1 MSFWE
6 YVGNRHQQLLTDA
19 YQHASAVFQCMVVA
33 TLIGVVIGVVTYRS
47 EWAGNLA
54 TTTTST
60 ILTIPSLA
68 MIGLLIPIVGLG
80 VPPTVIA
87 LTLYGLLPIV
97 RNSIVGLRGVDPSL
111 VDAAK
116 GIGMS
121 RPMRLVR
128 VELPLAW
135 PPILTGI
142 RVSTQMLMGIAAIA
156 AYASGPGLGN
166 EIFRGIGSLGSKNA
180 LNQVLAGTLGIII
193 LALLFDAA
201 YVVLGRLTIPRGSV
215 PESAATTTSG
225 ASIELEN
232 LTKKYPGTPQP
243 AVENVNME
251 IKAGELVVF
260 VGPSGCG
267 KSTTLKM
274 INRLIEPTGGR
285 IRIDGEDVTDIDPV
299 KLRRKVGYAIQS
311 SGLFPHMTVA
321 QNIALV
327 PRMIGWSKSRIRDR
341 VEEMLD
347 LVGLDAGEF
356 QGRYPRQL
364 SGGQQQRVG
373 VARALAA
380 DPPVLLMDEPF
391 GAVDPITR
399 DHLQDELI
407 RLQHELHKTIV
418 FVTHDFDEAI
428 KLGDRIAVL
437 RERSHIAQFD
447 TPEAI
452 LTNPA
457 DDFVSGFVG
466 AGAALKRLNLTRV
479 RDVEITDYPTV
490 TVDDPLQDIFDRL
503 RDSGTNEILLLDKR
517 GRPYKWLRRGD
528 MMRAKGSLARAG
540 TLVSDTVTR
549 DATLRDALEA
559 VLTDNAG
566 RVAVT
571 GRRGEYTGVVDME
584 TLMNSV
590 HELLEA
596 DRLEAMEAQHELEEA
611 RALQTHAEQEGAGG
625 EEPA

>member
-1 MSFWE
+1 MPE
-6 YVGNRHQQLLTDA
+6 PTTGPTDA
-19 YQHASAVFQCMVVA
+19 GEPNGASAA
-33 TLIGVVIGVVTYRS
+33 PAPDAAPTADAS
-47 EWAGNLA
+47 A
-54 TTTTST
+54 TTGAT
-60 ILTIPSLA
+60 I
-68 MIGLLIPIVGLG
+68 
-80 VPPTVIA
+80 
-87 LTLYGLLPIV
+87 
-97 RNSIVGLRGVDPSL
+97 
-111 VDAAK
+111 
-116 GIGMS
+116 
-121 RPMRLVR
+121 
-128 VELPLAW
+128 
-135 PPILTGI
+135 
-142 RVSTQMLMGIAAIA
+142 Q
-156 AYASGPGLGN
+156 
-166 EIFRGIGSLGSKNA
+166 
-180 LNQVLAGTLGIII
+180 
-193 LALLFDAA
+193 
-201 YVVLGRLTIPRGSV
+201 
-215 PESAATTTSG
+215 
-225 ASIELEN
+225 LEG
-232 LTKKYPGTPQP
+232 LTKRYPGSQTP
-243 AVENVNME
+243 AVENVTME
-251 IKAGELVVF
+251 IGAGETVIL

-285 IRIDGEDVTDIDPV
+285 IRIGDEDVTDIDPV
-299 KLRRKVGYAIQS
+299 RLRRKIGYAIQS

-327 PRMIGWSKSRIRDR
+327 PRMTGWSTSGIKTR

-347 LVGLDAGEF
+347 LVGLDPGEF
-356 QGRYPRQL
+356 HDRYPRQL

-428 KLGDRIAVL
+428 KIGDRIAVL

-479 RDVEITDYPTV
+479 RDVGIVDFPTA
-490 TVDDPLQDIFDRL
+490 TVDEPLQNIFDLL
-503 RDSGTNEILLLDKR
+503 RQGETNEMLLLDR
-517 GRPYKWLRRGD
+517 QHRPYKWLRRGD
-528 MMRAKGSLARAG
+528 LMRAKGSLARAG

-566 RVAVT
+566 RVPVT
-571 GRRGEYTGVVDME
+571 GRRGEYTGVVDMA

-590 HELLEA
+590 HELLDA
-596 DRLEAMEAQHELEEA
+596 DRLEALDHQHRLEQEHA
-611 RALQTHAEQEGAGG
+611 RATRTAQEGAT
-625 EEPA
+625 

>member
-1 MSFWE
+1 MPE
-6 YVGNRHQQLLTDA
+6 QTTTGAAIQLESLTKR
-19 YQHASAVFQCMVVA
+19 YPGSAV
-33 TLIGVVIGVVTYRS
+33 
-47 EWAGNLA
+47 
-54 TTTTST
+54 
-60 ILTIPSLA
+60 
-68 MIGLLIPIVGLG
+68 
-80 VPPTVIA
+80 
-87 LTLYGLLPIV
+87 
-97 RNSIVGLRGVDPSL
+97 
-111 VDAAK
+111 
-116 GIGMS
+116 
-121 RPMRLVR
+121 
-128 VELPLAW
+128 
-135 PPILTGI
+135 
-142 RVSTQMLMGIAAIA
+142 
-156 AYASGPGLGN
+156 
-166 EIFRGIGSLGSKNA
+166 
-180 LNQVLAGTLGIII
+180 
-193 LALLFDAA
+193 
-201 YVVLGRLTIPRGSV
+201 
-215 PESAATTTSG
+215 
-225 ASIELEN
+225 
-232 LTKKYPGTPQP
+232 P
-243 AVENVNME
+243 AVDDVTMD
-251 IKAGELVVF
+251 IKAGEIVIL

-267 KSTTLKM
+267 KSTTLRM
-274 INRLIEPTGGR
+274 INRLIEPTSGR
-285 IRIDGEDVTDIDPV
+285 ITIGDEDVTGIDPV
-299 KLRRKVGYAIQS
+299 RLRRKVGYAIQS

-327 PRMIGWSKSRIRDR
+327 PKMVGWSRAKIRSR

-347 LVGLDAGEF
+347 LVGLDPREF
-356 QGRYPRQL
+356 HGRYPRQL

-452 LTNPA
+452 LTNPT

-479 RDVEITDYPTV
+479 RDVEIVDFPTA
-490 TVDDPLQDIFDRL
+490 TIEDPLQSIFDKL
-503 RDSGTNEILLLDKR
+503 RDGASNELLLLDR
-517 GRPYKWLRRGD
+517 HNRPYKWLRRGD
-528 MMRAKGSLARAG
+528 LTLAKGSLARAG
-540 TLVSDTVTR
+540 TLVHDTVTR

-584 TLMNSV
+584 TLMNNV
-590 HELLEA
+590 HELLDA
-596 DRLEAMEAQHELEEA
+596 DRMDAIEHRHELEEQ
-611 RALQTHAEQEGAGG
+611 RLQQTRREQEGTDSAHG
-625 EEPA
+625 ASA

>member
-1 MSFWE
+1 MPE
-6 YVGNRHQQLLTDA
+6 
-19 YQHASAVFQCMVVA
+19 
-33 TLIGVVIGVVTYRS
+33 
-47 EWAGNLA
+47 
-54 TTTTST
+54 
-60 ILTIPSLA
+60 
-68 MIGLLIPIVGLG
+68 
-80 VPPTVIA
+80 
-87 LTLYGLLPIV
+87 
-97 RNSIVGLRGVDPSL
+97 
-111 VDAAK
+111 
-116 GIGMS
+116 
-121 RPMRLVR
+121 
-128 VELPLAW
+128 
-135 PPILTGI
+135 TG
-142 RVSTQMLMGIAAIA
+142 
-156 AYASGPGLGN
+156 
-166 EIFRGIGSLGSKNA
+166 
-180 LNQVLAGTLGIII
+180 
-193 LALLFDAA
+193 DH
-201 YVVLGRLTIPRGSV
+201 
-215 PESAATTTSG
+215 G
-225 ASIELEN
+225 ASIELES
-232 LTKKYPGTPQP
+232 LTKRYHGSAQP
-243 AVENVNME
+243 AVDNVSME
-251 IKAGELVVF
+251 IKAGEVVVF

-285 IRIDGEDVTDIDPV
+285 IRMGGEDVTDMDPV
-299 KLRRKVGYAIQS
+299 RLRRKVGYAIQS
-311 SGLFPHMTVA
+311 AGLFPHMTVA
-321 QNIALV
+321 QNIGIV
-327 PRMIGWSKSRIRDR
+327 PKMIGWPKARIRER
-341 VEEMLD
+341 TEELLD
-347 LVGLDAGEF
+347 LVGLDPAEF
-356 QGRYPRQL
+356 HGRYPRQL

-428 KLGDRIAVL
+428 KIGDRIAVL

-490 TVDDPLQDIFDRL
+490 TVDDPLQQIFNRL
-503 RDSGTNEILLLDKR
+503 RAGGTNEILLLDRR

-528 MMRAKGSLARAG
+528 LMRARGSLARAG
-540 TLVSDTVTR
+540 TLVHDTVTR

-590 HELLEA
+590 HEMLEA
-596 DRLEAMEAQHELEEA
+596 DRLDAMEHQHELESL
-611 RALQTHAEQEGAGG
+611 RAAQTHAEQEGAKGPAGVVSGPGG
-625 EEPA
+625 ER

>member
-1 MSFWE
+1 M
-6 YVGNRHQQLLTDA
+6 
-19 YQHASAVFQCMVVA
+19 
-33 TLIGVVIGVVTYRS
+33 
-47 EWAGNLA
+47 
-54 TTTTST
+54 
-60 ILTIPSLA
+60 
-68 MIGLLIPIVGLG
+68 
-80 VPPTVIA
+80 
-87 LTLYGLLPIV
+87 
-97 RNSIVGLRGVDPSL
+97 
-111 VDAAK
+111 
-116 GIGMS
+116 
-121 RPMRLVR
+121 
-128 VELPLAW
+128 
-135 PPILTGI
+135 
-142 RVSTQMLMGIAAIA
+142 
-156 AYASGPGLGN
+156 
-166 EIFRGIGSLGSKNA
+166 
-180 LNQVLAGTLGIII
+180 
-193 LALLFDAA
+193 
-201 YVVLGRLTIPRGSV
+201 
-215 PESAATTTSG
+215 
-225 ASIELEN
+225 ELED
-232 LTKKYPGTPQP
+232 LTKRYPGSPNP
-243 AVENVNME
+243 AVDDVNME
-251 IKAGELVVF
+251 IKAGELVIF

-274 INRLIEPTGGR
+274 INRLIEPTSGR
-285 IRIDGEDVTDIDPV
+285 IRIGGEDVTDMDPV

-327 PRMIGWSKSRIRDR
+327 PKLVGWSKSRIKDR

-347 LVGLDAGEF
+347 LVGLDPGEF
-356 QGRYPRQL
+356 RGRYPRQL

-479 RDVEITDYPTV
+479 RDVEVRDYPTV
-490 TVDDPLQDIFDRL
+490 TVDDPLQDIFNKL
-503 RDSGTNEILLLDKR
+503 RHGHTNEILLLDKR
-517 GRPYKWLRRGD
+517 HRPYKWLRRGD
-528 MMRAKGSLARAG
+528 LMRARGSLARAG
-540 TLVSDTVTR
+540 TLVHDTVTR

-571 GRRGEYTGVVDME
+571 GRRGAYEGVVDME

-596 DRLEAMEAQHELEEA
+596 DRLDALEHQHDLEEQ
-611 RALQTHAEQEGAGG
+611 RAEQTHRAQEGADATG
-625 EEPA
+625 EERA

>member
-1 MSFWE
+1 MPE
-6 YVGNRHQQLLTDA
+6 PET
-19 YQHASAVFQCMVVA
+19 
-33 TLIGVVIGVVTYRS
+33 S
-47 EWAGNLA
+47 EA
-54 TTTTST
+54 
-60 ILTIPSLA
+60 
-68 MIGLLIPIVGLG
+68 
-80 VPPTVIA
+80 
-87 LTLYGLLPIV
+87 
-97 RNSIVGLRGVDPSL
+97 
-111 VDAAK
+111 
-116 GIGMS
+116 
-121 RPMRLVR
+121 
-128 VELPLAW
+128 
-135 PPILTGI
+135 
-142 RVSTQMLMGIAAIA
+142 
-156 AYASGPGLGN
+156 GPG
-166 EIFRGIGSLGSKNA
+166 
-180 LNQVLAGTLGIII
+180 
-193 LALLFDAA
+193 
-201 YVVLGRLTIPRGSV
+201 SV
-215 PESAATTTSG
+215 G
-225 ASIELEN
+225 APIELEG
-232 LTKKYPGTPQP
+232 LTKRYPGSRQP
-243 AVENVNME
+243 AVDNVTMD
-251 IKAGELVVF
+251 IKAGETVVF

-285 IRIDGEDVTDIDPV
+285 IRIGGEDVTDMDPV
-299 KLRRKVGYAIQS
+299 KLRRTIGYAIQA

-327 PRMIGWSKSRIRDR
+327 PKMLRWPGARVRDR
-341 VEEMLD
+341 IEEMLD
-347 LVGLDAGEF
+347 LVGLDPGEF
-356 QGRYPRQL
+356 HDRYPRQL

-407 RLQHELHKTIV
+407 RLQRDLHKTIV

-428 KLGDRIAVL
+428 KIGDRIAVL

-452 LTNPA
+452 LTTPA

-479 RDVEITDYPTV
+479 GDVAITDYPTV
-490 TVDDPLQDIFDRL
+490 GVDDRLDEILVRL
-503 RDSGTNEILLLDKR
+503 RSGGTDEVLVLDQR

-528 MMRAKGSLARAG
+528 IMRAKGSLARAG
-540 TLVSDTVTR
+540 VLVQDTVTR

-559 VLTDNAG
+559 VLTDNTG

-571 GRRGEYTGVVDME
+571 GRRGAYEGVVDVE

-596 DRLEAMEAQHELEEA
+596 DRLEAREAQAGLEEQ
-611 RALQTHAEQEGAGG
+611 RAAQTHAEQEGATGSGG
-625 EEPA
+625 EPQA

>member
-1 MSFWE
+1 MPE
-6 YVGNRHQQLLTDA
+6 
-19 YQHASAVFQCMVVA
+19 
-33 TLIGVVIGVVTYRS
+33 
-47 EWAGNLA
+47 AG
-54 TTTTST
+54 
-60 ILTIPSLA
+60 
-68 MIGLLIPIVGLG
+68 G
-80 VPPTVIA
+80 
-87 LTLYGLLPIV
+87 
-97 RNSIVGLRGVDPSL
+97 
-111 VDAAK
+111 AAA
-116 GIGMS
+116 
-121 RPMRLVR
+121 P
-128 VELPLAW
+128 
-135 PPILTGI
+135 
-142 RVSTQMLMGIAAIA
+142 AA
-156 AYASGPGLGN
+156 
-166 EIFRGIGSLGSKNA
+166 R
-180 LNQVLAGTLGIII
+180 
-193 LALLFDAA
+193 
-201 YVVLGRLTIPRGSV
+201 
-215 PESAATTTSG
+215 TSG
-225 ASIELEN
+225 ATIRLEN
-232 LTKKYPGTPQP
+232 VTKRYPGNPAP
-243 AVENVNME
+243 AVDCVNMD

-267 KSTTLKM
+267 KTTTMKM
-274 INRLIEPTGGR
+274 INRLIEPTSGR
-285 IRIDGEDVTDIDPV
+285 IRIDGEDVTGIDPV
-299 KLRRKVGYAIQS
+299 RLRRKIGYAIQA

-327 PRMIGWSKSRIRDR
+327 PRMTGWPKRRIAER

-347 LVGLDAGEF
+347 LVGLDPGEF

-452 LTNPA
+452 LTHPA

-479 RDVEITDYPTV
+479 RDVGVVDFPTA
-490 TVDDPLQDIFDRL
+490 TVDDPLPTIFERL
-503 RDSGTNEILLLDKR
+503 RRGAAGEVLLLDR
-517 GRPYKWLRRGD
+517 HHRPYKWLRRGD
-528 MMRAKGSLARAG
+528 LMRAQGSLARAG
-540 TLVSDTVTR
+540 TLVQDTVTR

-559 VLTDNAG
+559 VLIDNAG

-571 GRRGEYTGVVDME
+571 GRRGRYEGVVDME

-590 HELLEA
+590 HDMLEEDRLDAVEHQHLLEEQRA
-596 DRLEAMEAQHELEEA
+596 QQVLE
-611 RALQTHAEQEGAGG
+611 EQEGTTDAP
-625 EEPA
+625 EELA

>member
-1 MSFWE
+1 MSS
-6 YVGNRHQQLLTDA
+6 H
-19 YQHASAVFQCMVVA
+19 
-33 TLIGVVIGVVTYRS
+33 
-47 EWAGNLA
+47 
-54 TTTTST
+54 
-60 ILTIPSLA
+60 
-68 MIGLLIPIVGLG
+68 
-80 VPPTVIA
+80 
-87 LTLYGLLPIV
+87 
-97 RNSIVGLRGVDPSL
+97 
-111 VDAAK
+111 
-116 GIGMS
+116 
-121 RPMRLVR
+121 
-128 VELPLAW
+128 
-135 PPILTGI
+135 
-142 RVSTQMLMGIAAIA
+142 
-156 AYASGPGLGN
+156 
-166 EIFRGIGSLGSKNA
+166 
-180 LNQVLAGTLGIII
+180 
-193 LALLFDAA
+193 
-201 YVVLGRLTIPRGSV
+201 
-215 PESAATTTSG
+215 G
-225 ASIELEN
+225 ASIELER
-232 LTKKYPGTPQP
+232 LTKRYPGDPSP
-243 AVENVNME
+243 AVDNVTME
-251 IKAGELVVF
+251 IKAGETVIF

-274 INRLIEPTGGR
+274 INRLIEPSGGR

-327 PRMIGWSKSRIRDR
+327 PRMIGWPKARIRGR

-356 QGRYPRQL
+356 HGRYPRQL

-407 RLQHELHKTIV
+407 RLQRELHKTIV

-428 KLGDRIAVL
+428 KLGDRIVVL

-466 AGAALKRLNLTRV
+466 AGAALKRLNLSRV
-479 RDVEITDYPTV
+479 RDVEITGCPTV
-490 TVDDPLQDIFDRL
+490 TVDDPLQTIVNKL
-503 RDSGTNEILLLDKR
+503 RVSGTNEILLLDRR
-517 GRPYKWLRRGD
+517 GRPHKWLRRGD
-528 MMRAKGSLARAG
+528 LMRARGSLARAG
-540 TLVSDTVTR
+540 ALVHGTVTR

-559 VLTDNAG
+559 VLTDSTG

-590 HELLEA
+590 RRLLEA
-596 DRLEAMEAQHELEEA
+596 DRLEALEAQHELEEA
-611 RALQTHAEQEGAGG
+611 RAAQTHAEQEGPGA
-625 EEPA
+625 EAKA

>member
-1 MSFWE
+1 MSE
-6 YVGNRHQQLLTDA
+6 NQPAATATEL
-19 YQHASAVFQCMVVA
+19 SAVPKA
-33 TLIGVVIGVVTYRS
+33 
-47 EWAGNLA
+47 
-54 TTTTST
+54 
-60 ILTIPSLA
+60 
-68 MIGLLIPIVGLG
+68 
-80 VPPTVIA
+80 
-87 LTLYGLLPIV
+87 
-97 RNSIVGLRGVDPSL
+97 
-111 VDAAK
+111 
-116 GIGMS
+116 
-121 RPMRLVR
+121 
-128 VELPLAW
+128 
-135 PPILTGI
+135 
-142 RVSTQMLMGIAAIA
+142 
-156 AYASGPGLGN
+156 
-166 EIFRGIGSLGSKNA
+166 
-180 LNQVLAGTLGIII
+180 
-193 LALLFDAA
+193 
-201 YVVLGRLTIPRGSV
+201 
-215 PESAATTTSG
+215 SG

-232 LTKKYPGTPQP
+232 LSKIYPGNPNP
-243 AVENVNME
+243 AVDSVNME
-251 IKAGELVVF
+251 IKAGELIIF

-274 INRLIEPTGGR
+274 INRLIEPTSGR
-285 IRIDGEDVTDIDPV
+285 IRIGGEDVTDMDPV

-327 PRMIGWSKSRIRDR
+327 PKMIGWSKSKVKAR

-428 KLGDRIAVL
+428 KLGDRIVVL
-437 RERSHIAQFD
+437 REHSHIAQFD

-466 AGAALKRLNLTRV
+466 AGAALKRLNLSRV
-479 RDVEITDYPTV
+479 RDVEVTDYPTV
-490 TVDDPLQDIFDRL
+490 SVDDPLQDIFNKL
-503 RDSGTNEILLLDKR
+503 RAAGTNELLLLDRR

-528 MMRAKGSLARAG
+528 LMRAKGSLARAG
-540 TLVSDTVTR
+540 TLVHDTVTY

-571 GRRGEYTGVVDME
+571 GRRGEYEGVVDME

-596 DRLEAMEAQHELEEA
+596 DRLEAIESQHELENV
-611 RALQTHAEQEGAGG
+611 RAQQTQAEQEGVSAPDG
-625 EEPA
+625 EAQA

>member
-1 MSFWE
+1 MHS
-6 YVGNRHQQLLTDA
+6 
-19 YQHASAVFQCMVVA
+19 SADSHSS
-33 TLIGVVIGVVTYRS
+33 TKGHSSTTGVT
-47 EWAGNLA
+47 
-54 TTTTST
+54 
-60 ILTIPSLA
+60 
-68 MIGLLIPIVGLG
+68 
-80 VPPTVIA
+80 
-87 LTLYGLLPIV
+87 
-97 RNSIVGLRGVDPSL
+97 
-111 VDAAK
+111 
-116 GIGMS
+116 
-121 RPMRLVR
+121 
-128 VELPLAW
+128 
-135 PPILTGI
+135 
-142 RVSTQMLMGIAAIA
+142 
-156 AYASGPGLGN
+156 
-166 EIFRGIGSLGSKNA
+166 
-180 LNQVLAGTLGIII
+180 
-193 LALLFDAA
+193 
-201 YVVLGRLTIPRGSV
+201 
-215 PESAATTTSG
+215 
-225 ASIELEN
+225 IELEN
-232 LTKKYPGTPQP
+232 LTKRYPGSARP
-243 AVENVNME
+243 AVESVTME
-251 IKAGELVVF
+251 IRAGETVVL

-274 INRLIEPTGGR
+274 INRLIEPSGGR
-285 IRIDGEDVTDIDPV
+285 IRMGGEDVTDMDPV
-299 KLRRKVGYAIQS
+299 KLRRKIGYAIQS

-327 PRMIGWSKSRIRDR
+327 PGMLGWPRGRIRDR

-347 LVGLDAGEF
+347 LVGLDPGEF
-356 QGRYPRQL
+356 HGRYPRQL

-407 RLQHELHKTIV
+407 RLQRELHKTIV

-428 KLGDRIAVL
+428 KVGDRIAVL

-490 TVDDPLQDIFDRL
+490 TVEDPLQQISDRL
-503 RDSGTNEILLLDKR
+503 RSSGSNEILLLDRR

-528 MMRAKGSLARAG
+528 LMRAGGSLARAG
-540 TLVSDTVTR
+540 TLVQDTVTR

-584 TLMNSV
+584 TLINSV
-590 HELLEA
+590 HEMLEA
-596 DRLEAMEAQHELEEA
+596 DRLDAMEAQHEVQEA
-611 RALQTHAEQEGAGG
+611 RARQTNFEQEGVDGG
-625 EEPA
+625 EAKA

>member
-1 MSFWE
+1 MAE
-6 YVGNRHQQLLTDA
+6 TTE
-19 YQHASAVFQCMVVA
+19 VA
-33 TLIGVVIGVVTYRS
+33 RDGVRT
-47 EWAGNLA
+47 
-54 TTTTST
+54 
-60 ILTIPSLA
+60 P
-68 MIGLLIPIVGLG
+68 
-80 VPPTVIA
+80 
-87 LTLYGLLPIV
+87 
-97 RNSIVGLRGVDPSL
+97 
-111 VDAAK
+111 
-116 GIGMS
+116 
-121 RPMRLVR
+121 
-128 VELPLAW
+128 
-135 PPILTGI
+135 
-142 RVSTQMLMGIAAIA
+142 
-156 AYASGPGLGN
+156 
-166 EIFRGIGSLGSKNA
+166 
-180 LNQVLAGTLGIII
+180 
-193 LALLFDAA
+193 
-201 YVVLGRLTIPRGSV
+201 
-215 PESAATTTSG
+215 AATG
-225 ASIELEN
+225 ATIELEN
-232 LTKKYPGTPQP
+232 LTKRYPGSSAP
-243 AVENVNME
+243 AVDSVSMRIN
-251 IKAGELVVF
+251 AGELVVF

-285 IRIDGEDVTDIDPV
+285 IRIGGEDVTRMDPV
-299 KLRRKVGYAIQS
+299 KLRRKIGYAIQS

-321 QNIALV
+321 QNIGLV
-327 PRMIGWSKSRIRDR
+327 PRMAGWPKGRIKAR

-347 LVGLDAGEF
+347 LVGLDPGEF

-479 RDVEITDYPTV
+479 RDVEITGCPTV
-490 TVDDPLQDIFDRL
+490 TVDDPLQELLDKL
-503 RDSGTNEILLLDKR
+503 KSSGTNEILLLDPR

-528 MMRAKGSLARAG
+528 LMRARGSLARAG
-540 TLVSDTVTR
+540 TLVHHTVTR

-566 RVAVT
+566 RVVVT
-571 GRRGEYTGVVDME
+571 GRRGEYTGVVDVE

-596 DRLEAMEAQHELEEA
+596 DRLDAMEHQHDLEET
-611 RALQTHAEQEGAGG
+611 RAEQTHHEQEGAG
-625 EEPA
+625 EVKA

>member
-1 MSFWE
+1 MAE
-6 YVGNRHQQLLTDA
+6 TTEAGRDG
-19 YQHASAVFQCMVVA
+19 HAAAVA
-33 TLIGVVIGVVTYRS
+33 H
-47 EWAGNLA
+47 
-54 TTTTST
+54 TST
-60 ILTIPSLA
+60 
-68 MIGLLIPIVGLG
+68 
-80 VPPTVIA
+80 
-87 LTLYGLLPIV
+87 
-97 RNSIVGLRGVDPSL
+97 
-111 VDAAK
+111 
-116 GIGMS
+116 
-121 RPMRLVR
+121 
-128 VELPLAW
+128 
-135 PPILTGI
+135 TG
-142 RVSTQMLMGIAAIA
+142 
-156 AYASGPGLGN
+156 
-166 EIFRGIGSLGSKNA
+166 
-180 LNQVLAGTLGIII
+180 
-193 LALLFDAA
+193 
-201 YVVLGRLTIPRGSV
+201 
-215 PESAATTTSG
+215 AT
-225 ASIELEN
+225 IELEH
-232 LTKKYPGTPQP
+232 LTKRYPGSSDP
-243 AVENVNME
+243 AVDSVNME

-285 IRIDGEDVTDIDPV
+285 IRIGGEDVTDMDPV
-299 KLRRKVGYAIQS
+299 KLRRRIGYAIQS

-327 PRMIGWSKSRIRDR
+327 PKMVGWPKSRIRAR

-347 LVGLDAGEF
+347 LVGLDPGEF

-407 RLQHELHKTIV
+407 RLQRELHKTIV

-490 TVDDPLQDIFDRL
+490 TVNDRL
-503 RDSGTNEILLLDKR
+503 QEIFNKLRSSGTNEILLLDKR
-517 GRPYKWLRRGD
+517 RRPYKWLRRGD
-528 MMRAKGSLARAG
+528 LMRAKGSLARAG
-540 TLVSDTVTR
+540 TLVHDTVTR

-559 VLTDNAG
+559 VLTDNTG

-571 GRRGEYTGVVDME
+571 GRRGEYIGVVDME

-590 HELLEA
+590 HELLEE
-596 DRLEAMEAQHELEEA
+596 DRLEAMEHQHELEDA
-611 RALQTHAEQEGAGG
+611 RTQQTHFEQEGPGG
-625 EEPA
+625 EAKA

>member
-1 MSFWE
+1 MSE
-6 YVGNRHQQLLTDA
+6 SHG
-19 YQHASAVFQCMVVA
+19 
-33 TLIGVVIGVVTYRS
+33 
-47 EWAGNLA
+47 
-54 TTTTST
+54 
-60 ILTIPSLA
+60 
-68 MIGLLIPIVGLG
+68 
-80 VPPTVIA
+80 
-87 LTLYGLLPIV
+87 
-97 RNSIVGLRGVDPSL
+97 
-111 VDAAK
+111 AA
-116 GIGMS
+116 
-121 RPMRLVR
+121 
-128 VELPLAW
+128 
-135 PPILTGI
+135 
-142 RVSTQMLMGIAAIA
+142 
-156 AYASGPGLGN
+156 
-166 EIFRGIGSLGSKNA
+166 
-180 LNQVLAGTLGIII
+180 
-193 LALLFDAA
+193 
-201 YVVLGRLTIPRGSV
+201 
-215 PESAATTTSG
+215 
-225 ASIELEN
+225 IELEN
-232 LTKKYPGTPQP
+232 LTKRYPGGAGP
-243 AVENVNME
+243 AVDNVNME
-251 IKAGELVVF
+251 IKAGEIVVF

-274 INRLIEPTGGR
+274 INRLIEPSGGR
-285 IRIDGEDVTDIDPV
+285 IRIGGEDVTDIDPV
-299 KLRRKVGYAIQS
+299 KLRRKVGYAIQA

-327 PRMIGWSKSRIRDR
+327 PRMTGWPQGRVRDR

-347 LVGLDAGEF
+347 LVGLDPGEF
-356 QGRYPRQL
+356 RHRYPRQL

-479 RDVEITDYPTV
+479 RDVEITGCPTV
-490 TVDDPLQDIFDRL
+490 TVDDPLQTVFNRIR
-503 RDSGTNEILLLDKR
+503 SNGTNEILLLDER

-528 MMRAKGSLARAG
+528 LMRAKGSLARAG
-540 TLVSDTVTR
+540 TPVTDTVTR

-559 VLTDNAG
+559 VLTDNTG

-584 TLMNSV
+584 TLMKSV

-596 DRLEAMEAQHELEEA
+596 DRLEALGSQHELEEA
-611 RALQTHAEQEGAGG
+611 RAVRTHAEQEGPGG
-625 EEPA
+625 EATA

>member
-1 MSFWE
+1 M
-6 YVGNRHQQLLTDA
+6 
-19 YQHASAVFQCMVVA
+19 
-33 TLIGVVIGVVTYRS
+33 
-47 EWAGNLA
+47 
-54 TTTTST
+54 
-60 ILTIPSLA
+60 
-68 MIGLLIPIVGLG
+68 
-80 VPPTVIA
+80 
-87 LTLYGLLPIV
+87 
-97 RNSIVGLRGVDPSL
+97 
-111 VDAAK
+111 
-116 GIGMS
+116 
-121 RPMRLVR
+121 
-128 VELPLAW
+128 
-135 PPILTGI
+135 
-142 RVSTQMLMGIAAIA
+142 
-156 AYASGPGLGN
+156 
-166 EIFRGIGSLGSKNA
+166 
-180 LNQVLAGTLGIII
+180 
-193 LALLFDAA
+193 
-201 YVVLGRLTIPRGSV
+201 
-215 PESAATTTSG
+215 
-225 ASIELEN
+225 ELEH
-232 LTKKYPGTPQP
+232 LTKRYPGSSDP
-243 AVENVNME
+243 AVDSVNME

-285 IRIDGEDVTDIDPV
+285 IRIGGEDVTDMDPV
-299 KLRRKVGYAIQS
+299 KLRRRIGYAIQS

-327 PRMIGWSKSRIRDR
+327 PKMVGWPKSRIRAR

-347 LVGLDAGEF
+347 LVGLDPGEF

-407 RLQHELHKTIV
+407 RLQRELHKTIV

-490 TVDDPLQDIFDRL
+490 TVNDRL
-503 RDSGTNEILLLDKR
+503 QEIFNKLRSSGTNEILLLDKR
-517 GRPYKWLRRGD
+517 RRPYKWLRRGD
-528 MMRAKGSLARAG
+528 LMRAKGSLARAG
-540 TLVSDTVTR
+540 TLVHDTVTR

-559 VLTDNAG
+559 VLTDNTG

-571 GRRGEYTGVVDME
+571 GRRGEYIGVVDME

-590 HELLEA
+590 HELLEE
-596 DRLEAMEAQHELEEA
+596 DRLEAMEHQHELEDA
-611 RALQTHAEQEGAGG
+611 RAQQTHFEQEGPGG
-625 EEPA
+625 EAKA